1 MNMKRGIIRLLQLN
15 MVCSM
20 AFAAG
25 ATAQAVTLDEVL
37 QDVVAT
43 NPRVLEK
50 QKEYNIAIAEQND
63 MKSQYLPRV
72 LFTGNVGYRSYRDGE
87 VRDGENVYDEETGK
101 DITGYTAKNDG
112 FYDARVTLSQLLFDF
127 GKTSALVE
135 ARRNY
140 MLAAFYSYLG
150 EAGQVGYETITAY
163 LDVLKFNELR
173 QLAMD
178 NVLTHQNLLESVRK
192 QVESGKKGR
201 ADLERINGRMASAQ
215 SRLLLRQND
224 YKKAVY
230 ALHKMLGRFTPV
242 QEMVMPE
249 LNTGE
254 LPGSL
259 KEALALQVKFNPL
272 LREAYYNVA
281 QKQSEHRN
289 KRRDYWGRLSMEGAA
304 SVENEFETSDEYET
318 DARIGLRYQL
328 PLFDAGIGERVVAAA
343 SGIHREQQ
351 KRHQVRRTL
360 VNDIQM
366 CWAAHKLL
374 AEQIGILKKNLYF
387 TGKSL
392 ETYKQEFVLGKR
404 SLINILDA
412 QNENF
417 YIHEQLVDA
426 IYSREREKYRIL
438 LAEGVLLSRL
448 GLLNPRVQAMIAG
461 DDRYEPLGDDT
472 LPLSDDFD
480 LDGVLD
486 EGDVSVNS
494 LPDTTVDELGI
505 DRRYDSGYIYE
516 TAAGDVDEEVIVI
529 GRGDSLKKKPL
540 RKGVVTL
547 FDFDAFLPKGTG
559 LTEIMTSKMMKD
571 LVTQARSS
579 RAGSPLFI
587 TVSTNEYD
595 DPAANY
601 SLGLQR
607 AYTLKRILQKNRIED
622 NGIFVYADDRAARG
636 HNTLRLK
643 FSEALSD
650 YQKQYDTHSLAAN
663 IFAFGSSEI
672 KGGRPLEKILAALAH
687 NPGKAEIILYSNES
701 AGTRKE
707 QELGVQRMNA
717 LQGYLAGQGLGP
729 DRVTVFPWGRFRED
743 PLLPESK
750 RVTQF
755 LQYVLR

>member
-1 MNMKRGIIRLLQLN
+1 MKQGIIRLLQVN
-15 MVCSM
+15 VVCSM

-25 ATAQAVTLDEVL
+25 AAAQAVTLDEVL

-43 NPRVLEK
+43 NPRILEK
-50 QKEYNIAIAEQND
+50 QKAYNIAVAEQKD
-63 MKSQYLPRV
+63 VKSQYLPRV
-72 LFTGNVGYRSYRDGE
+72 LFTGNVGYKIYRDGE
-87 VRDGENVYDEETGK
+87 VRDGENVYDEVTGR
-101 DITGYTAKNDG
+101 DITGYTVKDDG
-112 FYDARVTLSQLLFDF
+112 FYDARITLSQLLFDF

-140 MLAAFYSYLG
+140 MLAAFYSYVG
-150 EAGQVGYETITAY
+150 EASQVSYEAIAGY

-201 ADLERINGRMASAQ
+201 SDLERINGRMTSAQ
-215 SRLLLRQND
+215 SRLLMRQND

-242 QEMVMPE
+242 QEMVMPD
-249 LNTGE
+249 LDTGE

-259 KEALALQVKFNPL
+259 KEALALQVESHPL

-289 KRRDYWGRLSMEGAA
+289 KRQGSLGRLSMEGAA
-304 SVENEFETSDEYET
+304 SVENEFGTSDEYET
-318 DARIGLRYQL
+318 DARIGLRFEL
-328 PLFDAGIGERVVAAA
+328 PLFDAGVKERVVAAA
-343 SGIHREQQ
+343 AGIHREQQ
-351 KRHQVRRTL
+351 RRYQVRRTL

-366 CWAAHKLL
+366 SWAAHKLL
-374 AEQIGILKKNLYF
+374 TEQIAILKKNLYF

-404 SLINILDA
+404 NLINILDA

-426 IYSREREKYRIL
+426 TYSREREKYRIL
-438 LAEGVLLSRL
+438 LSEGVLLSRL
-448 GLLNPRVQAMIAG
+448 GLLDSRVQAMIAG

-472 LPLSDDFD
+472 LPLVDDFD

-486 EGDVSVNS
+486 ESDISVNN
-494 LPDTTVDELGI
+494 LPEVTVDELGI
-505 DRRYDSGYIYE
+505 DKEYDSGYIYDKADSK
-516 TAAGDVDEEVIVI
+516 AADEDVVVI
-529 GRGDSLKKKPL
+529 GLEDSLEEKPM
-540 RKGVVTL
+540 RVNTVTM

-571 LVTQARSS
+571 LVSQARTSM
-579 RAGSPLFI
+579 AGSPLFI
-587 TVSTNEYD
+587 TVSTNEYK

-622 NGIFVYADDRAARG
+622 KGIFVYADNRAAKG

-643 FSEALSD
+643 FTDSLDD
-650 YQKQYDTHSLAAN
+650 YQKQYEIHSLVAN
-663 IFAFGSSEI
+663 IFAFGSSTLK
-672 KGGRPLEKILAALAH
+672 KGEHLDKVVAAIAK
-687 NPGKAEIILYSNES
+687 NPGKAEIILYSNET
-701 AGTRKE
+701 AGSRRE
-707 QELGVQRMNA
+707 HELGLQRTA
-717 LQGYLAGQGLGP
+717 SLKKYLAGQGLGS
-729 DRVTVFPWGRFRED
+729 DKVTVFSWGRFRED
-743 PLLPESK
+743 PLLSESK